1 MTELGLV
8 RRHSTSTYSTAKDER
23 AAGWEK
29 TVGKGD
35 LDSRLTREVRV
46 CNFII
51 KKYIFSTIGLQNKP
65 TDTSNYTSN
74 YQARQLLPISKYPSV
89 GDTHLTISQNTVTS
103 RLWARRSQMFDPCKG
118 HGWIHLIWSLK

>member
-51 KKYIFSTIGLQNKP
+51 KKKYF
-65 TDTSNYTSN
+65 
-74 YQARQLLPISKYPSV
+74 RQLGYKINLQI
-89 GDTHLTISQNTVTS
+89 HLTI
-103 RLWARRSQMFDPCKG
+103 
-118 HGWIHLIWSLK
+118 HLIIRLGNYCQFRNTPLSETHI